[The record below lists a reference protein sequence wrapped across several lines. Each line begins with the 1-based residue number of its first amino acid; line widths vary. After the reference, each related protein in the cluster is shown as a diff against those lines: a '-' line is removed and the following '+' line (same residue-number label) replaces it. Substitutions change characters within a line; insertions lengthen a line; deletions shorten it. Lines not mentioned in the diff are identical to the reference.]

1 MDWKSIGGQLAK
13 IGLPLLGGALGGP
26 GGALIGKSISA
37 ALGLGQDATPEQTAT
52 ALGNMTG
59 EQLVAIRALEVDLAK
74 AQLQADT
81 SLALGQ
87 IETNKIEAAQP
98 GIYKGGWRPAAGWS
112 SVFLALIYPAI
123 RLLLPWSLKVAG
135 VEGVPDLPPLDTSEA
150 IVVLGSLLGVGAMRH
165 RERVVGKA

>member
-1 MDWKSIGGQLAK
+1 MDWRSIGGQLAK

-26 GGALIGKSISA
+26 GGALIGKSIAA

-59 EQLVAIRALEVDLAK
+59 DQLVAIRALEVDLAK
-74 AQLQADT
+74 AQLHADT

-112 SVFLALIYPAI
+112 SVFLALVYPAV

-150 IVVLGSLLGVGAMRH
+150 IVVLGSLLGVGTMRSV
-165 RERVVGKA
+165 ERVKGRA